1 MSDNSN
7 TKWVSNWQS
16 SPACEIK
23 FKKTNDDAIL
33 PRKAHPDSKT
43 GDTGY
48 DLFAVEDTSIPA
60 KGSAV
65 VPVGIT
71 LTASSTLAA
80 APMDLTIKFRTM
92 LRFLLQTIVRLDQF
106 N

>member
-7 TKWVSNWQS
+7 TKWVSNWQN

-65 VPVGIT
+65 EFWT
-71 LTASSTLAA
+71 SSNRCIL
-80 APMDLTIKFRTM
+80 KYC
-92 LRFLLQTIVRLDQF
+92 
-106 N
+106 